1 MVERDMTTLKEARQK
16 GKLKEFIKEHE
27 ADHDGDE
34 AAIAATLRSMV
45 GKSKPVPKTSSRD
58 GDGD

>member
-1 MVERDMTTLKEARQK
+1 MEIIVTTLKEAREK

-27 ADHDGDE
+27 SDHDGDE
-34 AAIAATLRSMV
+34 AAIEETLKSMV

-58 GDGD
+58 GDDD

>member
-1 MVERDMTTLKEARQK
+1 MTTLKEAREK

-27 ADHDGDE
+27 KEHDGDE
-34 AAIAATLRSMV
+34 AAIEATLKSMV

-58 GDGD
+58 GGDD

>member
-1 MVERDMTTLKEARQK
+1 MTTLKEAREK

-34 AAIAATLRSMV
+34 AAIAATLKSMV
-45 GKSKPVPKTSSRD
+45 GKSKPVPKTSSPD
-58 GDGD
+58 GDDD

>member
-1 MVERDMTTLKEARQK
+1 MTTLKEAREK

-34 AAIAATLRSMV
+34 TAIAATLKSMV

-58 GDGD
+58 DCDD